1 MKNNT
6 SIEVAKRILHPWQW
20 SVHSDLNGVSIEN
33 KILPHMW
40 NEIASKKEAV
50 DRVFCTS
57 RADVFDSAVPQSW
70 REELFKLV
78 AETPNL
84 DWLLP
89 TKFIGNAAAMLP
101 ERVGALLP
109 NVWIGAV
116 LSSQAEADRDIPTL
130 IRVPAVNRYVS
141 IEPLLGPLDL
151 SQWLDLI
158 QYEDAAPWMRRNIG
172 HLHDMLDWVI
182 VDGECGANAR
192 PMHPNWLIAL
202 RDQCAAAAVPF
213 FFKKWGDYV
222 PRSSC
227 YHVFEDGLSAAD
239 LDPSCEKWPSVIR
252 LTEAGHDGHRLENSD
267 DGDDCYMQKV
277 GSKRAGRLLKGQL
290 CNGVP
295 T

>member
-1 MKNNT
+1 MMKINT

-20 SVHSDLNGVSIEN
+20 AVQSDLDGVSIAN
-33 KILPHMW
+33 KVLPRMW
-40 NEIASKKEAV
+40 NDMASKKEAV

-57 RADVFDSAVPQSW
+57 RADVFDSTVPQSW
-70 REELFKLV
+70 RDELFKFI

-84 DWLLP
+84 DWVLP
-89 TKFIGNAAAMLP
+89 TKFIANAADMLP
-101 ERVGALLP
+101 LRVGALLP

-116 LSSQAEADRDIPTL
+116 IGSQAEADRDCPIL
-130 IRVPAVNRYVS
+130 FQVPAVNRLVC
-141 IEPLLGPLDL
+141 IDQLQGPLDL
-151 SQWLDLI
+151 SDWLDLI
-158 QYEDAAPWMRRNIG
+158 QYEDGAPWGRRNIG
-172 HLHDMLDWVI
+172 QLHDMLDWVI
-182 VDGECGANAR
+182 VGASAG
-192 PMHPNWLIAL
+192 PMHPNWLTAL

-213 FFKKWGDYV
+213 FFKMWGDFI

-239 LDPSCEKWPSVIR
+239 LDPSCEKWPNVIR
-252 LTEAGHDGHRLENSD
+252 LTEAGQDGRHLENSG

-295 T
+295 V